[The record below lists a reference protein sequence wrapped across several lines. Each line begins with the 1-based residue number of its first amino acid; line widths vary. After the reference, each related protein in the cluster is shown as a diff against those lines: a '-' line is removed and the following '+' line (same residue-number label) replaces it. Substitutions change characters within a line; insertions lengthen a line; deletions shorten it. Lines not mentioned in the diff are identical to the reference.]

1 MFRCLISLSGSAILR
16 SIQKSVVPRS
26 LFLLFYLHRCRS
38 FQTIAR
44 SLSSS
49 SLYFYSLIEYHIHYP
64 KMRFSSAFAASAI
77 FALTSGAVIGKRA
90 LSGQATFY
98 GGNLAGGACSFST
111 YTLPSSL
118 LGTALSDSNWD
129 DAAEC
134 GACISVTGPNGN
146 SITAMVTSPQSS
158 ISNPQLLMYYLDC

>member
-1 MFRCLISLSGSAILR
+1 VFNFAVGFRNLDEYKSLW
-16 SIQKSVVPRS
+16 
-26 LFLLFYLHRCRS
+26 YLGACFCFSTFTRCRS

-64 KMRFSSAFAASAI
+64 KMRFSSAFATSAI

-90 LSGQATFY
+90 LSGEATFY

-118 LGTALSDSNWD
+118 FGTALSDSNWD

-134 GACISVTGPNGN
+134 GACVSVTGPNGN

-158 ISNPQLLMYYLDC
+158 ISNPQLLMFCLDC